1 MTLSF
6 TEAQQRISA
15 AVRALTESE
24 SRPPADCPLADSL
37 GAVLATDLIAP
48 KDVPS
53 SDCAAVDGYG
63 FCHATLP
70 PDHCLQIS
78 GQAQAGHPLPHPFK
92 AGSAIAIT
100 TGAPIP
106 QAENPQ
112 HSPDTIAMHEDCEV
126 IKDKVRLPANIK
138 KGSNFRPKGE
148 NIQKGETALKQGTQ
162 IGAAEIGLCAAM
174 GFAKL
179 SVMRALRVGVLSTG
193 DELCDVAD
201 VANAPDAHP
210 NGLIDSNRPM
220 LMALLKA
227 DHHHSTDGG
236 IIKDDRTATSL
247 NLQNLAS
254 NNDAVLVSG
263 GSAGG
268 SEDHTRQAIRHAGG
282 TIHFAGI
289 NIKPGRPFAMGQ
301 IGSCPIF
308 CLPGNPV
315 AVFVT
320 YRLLVAEALTR
331 LSGARPRPLLRLPVR
346 CGFSA
351 THKQGRTDFVR
362 VVLRDSDSDSDGG
375 LPIAIPHGRFGAGVL
390 TSLTGADGLLE
401 ISADKG
407 HIKEGDECAFIPLR

>member
-1 MTLSF
+1 MILSF
-6 TEAQQRISA
+6 AEAQQRISEA
-15 AVRALTESE
+15 MRPLAQSE
-24 SRPPADCPLADSL
+24 SRPHAACL

-53 SDCAAVDGYG
+53 TDCAAVDGYG
-63 FCHATLP
+63 FCHADLQKTPDQCLP
-70 PDHCLQIS
+70 IS
-78 GQAQAGHPLPHPFK
+78 GQVQAGHPLPHPFK
-92 AGSAIAIT
+92 AGSAVAIT
-100 TGAPIP
+100 TGAIMPTA
-106 QAENPQ
+106 QNPQ
-112 HSPDTIAMHEDCEV
+112 HSPDTIAMHEDCTV

-148 NIQKGETALKQGTQ
+148 NIQKGDIALKHGTRL
-162 IGAAEIGLCAAM
+162 GAAEIGLSAAM
-174 GFAKL
+174 GFAEL
-179 SVMRALRVGVLSTG
+179 SVMRALRIGVLSTG
-193 DELCDVAD
+193 DELCDGAD
-201 VANAPDAHP
+201 DT

-220 LMALLKA
+220 LMALLTA

-236 IIKDDRTATSL
+236 ISADNLTATSQ
-247 NLQNLAS
+247 NLKNLAS

-268 SEDHTRQAIRHAGG
+268 SEDYTRQAIRHAGG
-282 TIHFAGI
+282 TIHFAGV
-289 NIKPGRPFAMGQ
+289 NIKPGRPFALGQ
-301 IGSCPIF
+301 IGTCPIF

-320 YRLLVAEALTR
+320 YRLLVADALTR
-331 LSGARPRPLLRLPVR
+331 LSGAHPRPLLRLPVQ
-346 CGFSA
+346 CGFAA

-362 VVLRDSDSDSDGG
+362 VVLRDSDSG
-375 LPIAIPHGRFGAGVL
+375 LPIATPHGRFGAGVL

>member
-24 SRPPADCPLADSL
+24 SRPPADCPLAACL
-37 GAVLATDLIAP
+37 GAVLAKDLIAP

-70 PDHCLQIS
+70 PDHCLPIS

-112 HSPDTIAMHEDCEV
+112 HSPDTIAMHEDCEI

-179 SVMRALRVGVLSTG
+179 SVMRALRIGVLSTG
-193 DELCDVAD
+193 DELCDVTAK
-201 VANAPDAHP
+201 P

-236 IIKDDRTATSL
+236 IIKDDRTATSQ

-254 NNDAVLVSG
+254 KNDAVLVSG

-282 TIHFAGI
+282 SIHFAGI

-301 IGSCPIF
+301 IGNCPIF

-320 YRLLVAEALTR
+320 YRLLVADALTR
-331 LSGARPRPLLRLPVR
+331 LSGARPRPLLRLPVQ

-351 THKQGRTDFVR
+351 AHKQGRTDFVR
-362 VVLRDSDSDSDGG
+362 VVLHDSDKG

-407 HIKEGDECAFIPLR
+407 HIKEGDQCAFIPLR

>member
-6 TEAQQRISA
+6 AEAQQRISD
-15 AVRALTESE
+15 AVRALAESE
-24 SRPPADCPLADSL
+24 SRPLADCPLADSL

-78 GQAQAGHPLPHPFK
+78 GQVQAGHPLPHPFK

-100 TGAPIP
+100 TGATIP

-162 IGAAEIGLCAAM
+162 LGAAEIGLCAAM

-201 VANAPDAHP
+201 APDAHP

-227 DHHHSTDGG
+227 DRHHSTDGG
-236 IIKDDRTATSL
+236 IIKDDRTATSQ
-247 NLQNLAS
+247 NLKNLAS
-254 NNDAVLVSG
+254 KNDAVLVSG

-282 TIHFAGI
+282 SIHFAGI

-301 IGSCPIF
+301 IGTCPIF

-320 YRLLVAEALTR
+320 YRLLVADALTR
-331 LSGARPRPLLRLPVR
+331 LSGAHPRPLLRLPVR
-346 CGFSA
+346 CGFST

-362 VVLRDSDSDSDGG
+362 VVLRDSDSDSG
-375 LPIAIPHGRFGAGVL
+375 LPIAIPPIAIPHGRFGAGVL

>member
-6 TEAQQRISA
+6 TEAQQRISD

-24 SRPPADCPLADSL
+24 SRPLADCPLADSL

-70 PDHCLQIS
+70 PDHCLPIS

-100 TGAPIP
+100 TGAIMPK
-106 QAENPQ
+106 AENPTD
-112 HSPDTIAMHEDCEV
+112 SPDTIAMHEDCEI

-148 NIQKGETALKQGTQ
+148 NIQKGETALKQGTR

-179 SVMRALRVGVLSTG
+179 SVMRTLRVGVLSTG

-201 VANAPDAHP
+201 APSAPP

-236 IIKDDRTATSL
+236 ISADNLTATS
-247 NLQNLAS
+247 QNLKKLAS
-254 NNDAVLVSG
+254 KNDAVLVSG

-301 IGSCPIF
+301 IGTCPIF

-331 LSGARPRPLLRLPVR
+331 LSGAHPRPLLRLPVQ

-351 THKQGRTDFVR
+351 AHKQGRTDFVR
-362 VVLRDSDSDSDGG
+362 VVLRDSDKG